1 MLRTKVPSINIQ
13 SSAQLT
19 VQSNTIMAQN
29 MYNQ

>member
-1 MLRTKVPSINIQ
+1 MLRTKVLSINNE

-29 MYNQ
+29 VHN